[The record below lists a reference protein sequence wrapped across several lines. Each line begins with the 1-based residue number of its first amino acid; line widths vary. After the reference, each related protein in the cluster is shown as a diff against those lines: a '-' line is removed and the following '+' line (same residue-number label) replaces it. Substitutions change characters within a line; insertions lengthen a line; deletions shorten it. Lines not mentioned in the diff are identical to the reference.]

1 MILSTCVCQMLLVIV
16 GHGSPLVADMWW
28 LRVLIV
34 TFSLLG
40 IRACVEGN
48 CVANAQEIEQAHLS
62 LWPSDR
68 LHFCFAGGVQL
79 SLPRFPAMDDSRL
92 CH

>member
-1 MILSTCVCQMLLVIV
+1 MLLVIV
-16 GHGSPLVADMWW
+16 AHRSPFVTGMLW

-40 IRACVEGN
+40 VRACVQGN

-79 SLPRFPAMDDSRL
+79 SLPHFPAVDDSRL
-92 CH
+92 YH